1 LSPKAKKE
9 KDVKEVKIKDAFI
22 KLDQALKLSGACDLG
37 SDAKY
42 AIQGGEVS
50 VNGEVEER
58 RGRKLHLGDCFSF
71 DGHDYRIVGA

>member
-1 LSPKAKKE
+1 M
-9 KDVKEVKIKDAFI
+9 KEVKIKDAFI

-50 VNGEVEER
+50 VDGGQVPVG
-58 RGRKLHLGDCFSF
+58 RGRVAGP
-71 DGHDYRIVGA
+71 

>member
-1 LSPKAKKE
+1 MSRE
-9 KDVKEVKIKDAFI
+9 DIEVNEVRIKDAYI

-42 AIQGGEVS
+42 AIQGGKVS

-58 RGRKLHLGDCFSF
+58 RGRKLHPGDCFSF

>member
-1 LSPKAKKE
+1 M
-9 KDVKEVKIKDAFI
+9 KEVKIKDAFI

-58 RGRKLHLGDCFSF
+58 RGRKLHPGD
-71 DGHDYRIVGA
+71 

>member
-1 LSPKAKKE
+1 MN
-9 KDVKEVKIKDAFI
+9 EVRIKDAYI

-42 AIQGGEVS
+42 AIQGGKVS

-58 RGRKLHLGDCFSF
+58 RGRKLHP
-71 DGHDYRIVGA
+71 GAGKLQELSRRKISIFRRQ

>member
-1 LSPKAKKE
+1 MNE
-9 KDVKEVKIKDAFI
+9 VRIKDVYI
-22 KLDQALKLSGACDLG
+22 KLDQALKLSGACALG

-42 AIQGGEVS
+42 AIQGGKVS

-58 RGRKLHLGDCFSF
+58 RGRKLHPGDCFSF